1 MSDTER
7 ISPSGAENIFGK
19 IVIPTIG
26 IVLALVRIGVCASP
40 AESEP
45 LQTPMYLAQDKG
57 QRTPIF
63 VDSSCSTQHLIK
75 ALKEAENP
83 YQRRYAAQLLSD
95 RGAREAV
102 PYLLDTLNDPEEVAQ
117 KAAAEA
123 LAKLGDR
130 SLFDRLIANT
140 TATNGRVRKYS
151 AYVLGWLANKE
162 DRTVVE
168 VLEALAGDED
178 ENVRAEATYALY
190 KIGSPT
196 SKNIFIGGLNDHE
209 PRVRNYSATALGSL
223 KGTEAGRALVIALHR
238 EKDEDVRRTIA
249 SALGK
254 VGSVDATRALVDALA
269 YETESVKADIVVALG
284 EAKSPA
290 AIQALIGL
298 LSDPSGDIRSKAA
311 IALLNAKDPSSV
323 KALAAALN
331 DRVASVRRPASEALK
346 IFGDSSVLNEMID
359 ALGNS
364 DSTVADN
371 MVEALIRIGDL
382 DAVHGLINSLGNP
395 NQAQSERA
403 IAVLEEITRRP
414 YGSDAQRWK
423 QWYEEN
429 FKSSD

>member
-1 MSDTER
+1 MRDTER
-7 ISPSGAENIFGK
+7 VPPPGAANIFGK
-19 IVIPTIG
+19 IAIPTIS
-26 IVLALVRIGVCASP
+26 IVLAFIHIGAHGSP
-40 AESEP
+40 AASEP
-45 LQTPMYLAQDKG
+45 LQTPMYLAQDRG
-57 QRTPIF
+57 QGTPIF
-63 VDSSCSTQHLIK
+63 VDASCSTGHLIR

-130 SLFDRLIANT
+130 SIFDRLIANT
-140 TATNGRVRKYS
+140 AATDGRVRKYS
-151 AYVLGWLANKE
+151 AYVLGWLAKKE

-168 VLEALAGDED
+168 VLEALAADDD
-178 ENVRAEATYALY
+178 ENVRAEAIYALY
-190 KIGSPT
+190 KVGSPT
-196 SKNIFIGGLNDHE
+196 SKDIFIAGLNDHE

-223 KGTEAGRALVIALHR
+223 KGAEAGRALAVALHR

-254 VGSVDATRALVDALA
+254 VGSVDATRALVDALP
-269 YETESVKADIVVALG
+269 YETEAVKADIVTALG

-298 LSDPSGDIRSKAA
+298 LSDTSGNIRSKAA
-311 IALLNAKDPSSV
+311 MALLSAEDPSSV
-323 KALAAALN
+323 TALAAVLN
-331 DRVASVRRPASEALK
+331 DRVASVRRPASEALRL
-346 IFGDSSVLNEMID
+346 FGDSSVLNEMID

-382 DAVHGLINSLGNP
+382 DAVPGLINSLGNTDQP
-395 NQAQSERA
+395 QSERA

-414 YGSDAQRWK
+414 YGSDVQKWK

-429 FKSSD
+429 FKSSS